1 MHATFRASRAFV
13 IPNRST
19 NTDTR
24 TYLLLF
30 SFPNAVAAKAQGTWD
45 KFRKERDFHRMHHKR
60 VVQEKGKLI
69 VDMKR
74 LRKHYAAYEPTMK
87 QLREKYELAM
97 KEKMLMRLE
106 RDRMASKVEALQAH
120 VESLEQASQK
130 SQGAS
135 QSTLGDDSK
144 QDINEGKKESSPG
157 KRKGA
162 KGGRRQRKGMDTPFP
177 QDANVDNPYWNKEF
191 DPVPAGTYTSPVTT
205 DASAPPR
212 TNHANNHPSFIS
224 PPVT

>member
-1 MHATFRASRAFV
+1 MPPFAPAALSLFPT
-13 IPNRST
+13 RST

-135 QSTLGDDSK
+135 QSTLGDGSK

-157 KRKGA
+157 KRKVPRAVEGSA
-162 KGGRRQRKGMDTPFP
+162 KVWTPHFRRMPMSTIRTGTKSLTLSL
-177 QDANVDNPYWNKEF
+177 
-191 DPVPAGTYTSPVTT
+191 PVRIL
-205 DASAPPR
+205 PP
-212 TNHANNHPSFIS
+212 
-224 PPVT
+224 